1 MVAATEMGGGV
12 GACGSGGSPVDSS
25 AVLSFA
31 VGLSFEDA
39 G

>member
-1 MVAATEMGGGV
+1 MVAATKMGGGV
-12 GACGSGGSPVDSS
+12 GARGSGGSPVDSS
-25 AVLSFA
+25 TVLSFA